1 MGFIKTHMFSIMFIL
16 CLIWLAEVVISKMRY
31 KKKGIAVN
39 GKVIAN
45 KTVTGNFFPV
55 YEFDFEGEM
64 LQIDSY
70 EAVKGGIPVGTEETV
85 YYMPGN
91 KKGVF
96 REPDLKLKPWM
107 LIVSVAA
114 VAYIILDFTVI
125 HK

>member
-45 KTVTGNFFPV
+45 KTFTGNFFPV

-96 REPDLKLKPWM
+96 REPDLRLKPWM

-114 VAYIILDFTVI
+114 VAYIILDFAVI